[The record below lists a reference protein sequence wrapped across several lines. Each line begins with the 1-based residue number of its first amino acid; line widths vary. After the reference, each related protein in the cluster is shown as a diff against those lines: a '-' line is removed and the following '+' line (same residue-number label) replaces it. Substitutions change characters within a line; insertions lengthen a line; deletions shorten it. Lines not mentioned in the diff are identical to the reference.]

1 MHIAARSTHIQ
12 RTHRAIPAYSLTQRT
27 PALIN
32 LPVSLPDIPI
42 VSPIVTLLVA
52 GINQQEGAS
61 TVTVT
66 TTVSTLAASATES
79 SDRDSAS
86 NDSSSGNS
94 SSSGSTDSSSDS
106 ANSSDSSSGSIVSV
120 SNVDDISDSTGS
132 GSSGGSGGGSLAST
146 ESVSAGG
153 GSESR
158 TKIGATVS
166 GSLTGATSVVSF
178 ASNDSD
184 SPINTFIFSSSV
196 IPPSGTGSIEGT
208 ALPSSTLSSGIII
221 PSEPTASTRANS
233 KSDPSATDN
242 IQGLTASTVS
252 QPTPNLNILSGDP
265 SAGSTAS
272 AASTDSV
279 NGGTGVTE
287 GSGGSSS
294 NGNGTDGAGLP
305 TGATVVISLIV
316 PAIFAASLL
325 LFIRQRFRAKRNK
338 RNKWWF
344 SNMKSREDDT
354 QASGSGAETTARAR
368 SIRSSFG
375 TPYDYNASRT
385 STPSFDVPVPVLP
398 PMAETRQCSH
408 SPELP
413 MHNPPDGHPSPPL
426 LVNVDTLPQT
436 DMRGV
441 SLYSTR
447 STSSEL
453 YRQYLILGTNDREP
467 TTPASVRPP
476 AFVFPM
482 SPQDSSSETT
492 PKRDSGVLGSS
503 YEANP
508 FADPSASSHRL
519 PTVPFLDVEIICRSF
534 EPTLHDE
541 ISVSVGDRVRV
552 LKVFNDG
559 WALVEKIP
567 VESPSGKGKQTLP
580 QAGLVP
586 IDCFREAWQPLLAFL
601 EDKGVS
607 GYSETGVAL

>member
-12 RTHRAIPAYSLTQRT
+12 RTHRAIPAYSLVQRT

-79 SDRDSAS
+79 SDSAS

-120 SNVDDISDSTGS
+120 SNVDGISDSTGS

-146 ESVSAGG
+146 GSVSTGG

-158 TKIGATVS
+158 TEIGATVS

-196 IPPSGTGSIEGT
+196 IPSSGTGSIEGT
-208 ALPSSTLSSGIII
+208 ALPSSTLSSGIIT
-221 PSEPTASTRANS
+221 PSETTASTRANS

-279 NGGTGVTE
+279 NGGTGGTE
-287 GSGGSSS
+287 GGGGGSS

-344 SNMKSREDDT
+344 SNMKSRENET
-354 QASGSGAETTARAR
+354 QASGSGAEATARAH
-368 SIRSSFG
+368 SVRSSFG

-385 STPSFDVPVPVLP
+385 STPSLDVPVPILP
-398 PMAETRQCSH
+398 PMAEIRQCSH

-413 MHNPPDGHPSPPL
+413 MHNPPDGHQSPPL

-476 AFVFPM
+476 TFVFPK

-519 PTVPFLDVEIICRSF
+519 PTVPFSDVEIICRPF

>member
-12 RTHRAIPAYSLTQRT
+12 RTHRAIPAYSLIQRT

-79 SDRDSAS
+79 SDSAS
-86 NDSSSGNS
+86 NDSSSDNS
-94 SSSGSTDSSSDS
+94 NSSGSTDSSSDN
-106 ANSSDSSSGSIVSV
+106 ANSSDPSSGSIVSV
-120 SNVDDISDSTGS
+120 SDVDDISDSTGS

-146 ESVSAGG
+146 GSVSAGS
-153 GSESR
+153 GSESG

-166 GSLTGATSVVSF
+166 GSLTGTTSVVSL
-178 ASNDSD
+178 ASNDAD
-184 SPINTFIFSSSV
+184 SPINTFILSSSV
-196 IPPSGTGSIEGT
+196 IPSSGTGSIEGT
-208 ALPSSTLSSGIII
+208 ALPSSTRSSGIIT
-221 PSEPTASTRANS
+221 PSETTASTRTIS
-233 KSDPSATDN
+233 ESDPSATDN

-272 AASTDSV
+272 AATTDAV
-279 NGGTGVTE
+279 NGGAGDPE
-287 GSGGSSS
+287 GSGGNSS

-354 QASGSGAETTARAR
+354 QASGSGAEATARAR

-375 TPYDYNASRT
+375 TPYDSNASRI

-398 PMAETRQCSH
+398 PMAEIRQCSH

-413 MHNPPDGHPSPPL
+413 MHNSPDGHRSPPL
-426 LVNVDTLPQT
+426 LVNVDTLPQA

-476 AFVFPM
+476 AFVFPK
-482 SPQDSSSETT
+482 SPQDSGSETT

-508 FADPSASSHRL
+508 FADPSASSHRP
-519 PTVPFLDVEIICRSF
+519 PTIPFSDVEIICRPF

-552 LKVFNDG
+552 LNVFNDG
-559 WALVEKIP
+559 WAMVEKVP
-567 VESPSGKGKQTLP
+567 VESPLGKGKQALP

-601 EDKGVS
+601 ADKGVS

>member
-1 MHIAARSTHIQ
+1 M
-12 RTHRAIPAYSLTQRT
+12 
-27 PALIN
+27 IN

-52 GINQQEGAS
+52 GINQLEGAS

-79 SDRDSAS
+79 SDSAS

-94 SSSGSTDSSSDS
+94 NSSGNTDSSSDS
-106 ANSSDSSSGSIVSV
+106 TNGSDSSSGNIVPV
-120 SNVDDISDSTGS
+120 SGVNDISDSTVS
-132 GSSGGSGGGSLAST
+132 GSPGGSGGGSLAST
-146 ESVSAGG
+146 GSVSAGG

-158 TKIGATVS
+158 TRIGATAS

-184 SPINTFIFSSSV
+184 SPINTFIFFSSV
-196 IPPSGTGSIEGT
+196 ILSSGTGSIEGT
-208 ALPSSTLSSGIII
+208 ALLSSTRSSGIIT
-221 PSEPTASTRANS
+221 PSETTASTRAMIS

-265 SAGSTAS
+265 SAGNTAS
-272 AASTDSV
+272 AASTDAV
-279 NGGTGVTE
+279 NGGTGGPE

-294 NGNGTDGAGLP
+294 NGNRTDGGGLP

-354 QASGSGAETTARAR
+354 QASGSGVEATTRAR

-375 TPYDYNASRT
+375 TPYDYNASRI

-398 PMAETRQCSH
+398 PMAEIRQCSR

-413 MHNPPDGHPSPPL
+413 MHNPPDGHRSPPL

-476 AFVFPM
+476 EFVFPK
-482 SPQDSSSETT
+482 SPQDSGSETT

-508 FADPSASSHRL
+508 FADPSASSHRP
-519 PTVPFLDVEIICRSF
+519 PTIPFSDVEIICRPF

-541 ISVSVGDRVRV
+541 ISVSVGERVRV
-552 LKVFNDG
+552 LNVFNDG
-559 WALVEKIP
+559 WAMVEKIP
-567 VESPSGKGKQTLP
+567 VESPSGKGKQALL

-586 IDCFREAWQPLLAFL
+586 IDCFREAWQPLLSFL
-601 EDKGVS
+601 ADKGVS
-607 GYSETGVAL
+607 GYSETGIAL